1 MNRKIGVVILA
12 LVAVL
17 CLSLFACDTTK
28 PTSTKAEALQKY
40 VFSYDDKVVKED
52 FTLPR
57 RIGDYRATWTSD
69 SEYVVLT
76 KRADDYLATVT
87 IPEEDAEA
95 NLKVDL
101 RGASDTYKVRL
112 QAITVQD
119 FIDNYSFA
127 QDKGIVYQNF
137 ALDTEA
143 TYKGK
148 TATIEWSVE
157 DTSYINVVGNEC
169 VVSPSSLNPS
179 VTIYAT
185 FTYKGVSS
193 RTFYNFTVSET
204 MEHLQEVNYWY
215 TNTGVS
221 ITMKGYVVAIATA
234 WSSKYENVSL
244 YMVDENLDAGYYL
257 YRVGCDAAN
266 AAKLVP
272 GVYLTVEGTTNTLYN
287 GLYETNSD
295 GDITSVD
302 ETKTIDLA
310 TTYYALDNDVL
321 AGAPATNYNQSRLVS
336 LTNWTVNEVKE
347 SVTEGSTAT
356 LFVLKKGEKTVSV
369 AVSKYME
376 GVYSAYKTDATYAA
390 IIAKYQTIQKGD
402 VVSVKGLLGNYKGA
416 QIMPLSA
423 NDIVVGGEV
432 GENDTVAAEAVAKA
446 MTAVDKL
453 FALDAVITKETT
465 VTLTEAIEG
474 VTTTYKL
481 LGTRTAFSIVDG
493 KLVIIPAAAE
503 VATVQVTFEFQG
515 YTTNTFYTMRAED
528 LDNQGKADWEIENFD
543 VIESIVKDGEYDLPD
558 VKFFKAEEDGAA
570 KVVWTTD
577 APYATVKGTVL
588 TLAGLPLEAGTMKV
602 TATVTVGEAT
612 STRDYFIDVAAYDA
626 TKPVY
631 AQGTPVGEFKALA
644 VYQATLGQTLYAQAE
659 MNGYYLKTTTD
670 MTQAAKV
677 VVTVVEGAENA
688 YTIKIGDYYL
698 ELIYDGTQYTNLKLN
713 KTQTENVVWNW
724 NADLGVMTLTTSA
737 NKIFYLGTYGTNV
750 TISGSETY
758 RITGNNAANVG
769 VSQFICKFVSD
780 VEVQTAQEI
789 LDSITLETTV
799 TEDFGLDYKASWAV
813 IDGTGIV
820 IDGLTAK
827 VTQGATAQTATL
839 EATLTYG
846 GETVTKEYTITIPVL
861 NPAPADGEYYFESVQ
876 VKANTTVYAIAEY
889 TDSAKRFLKTTTDPY
904 KASKVVLTSGEGG
917 YTIQLGGKYV
927 EVAYNND
934 TDKKDAIKLLD
945 APTSVWT
952 WNNIASAMTFS
963 FNGND
968 YYLGTYSYQKN
979 GSWID
984 YTTISASKTSYI
996 TGNNAANIGVTQ
1008 FPCTF
1013 QRPAPLAGEYIYG
1026 VYQGKLEKQLY
1037 VDNSLTTSSS
1047 NGLLK
1052 ATTDTANAAKL
1063 TLTVVDGGYKIT
1075 SGDKV
1080 LEIAKVVS
1088 GTKTFYNPKF
1098 LSASEATNT
1107 PWVWN
1112 DEAGVMTFKAVN
1124 GTTYYL
1130 GSYSEKEGF
1139 AASNINFI
1147 TGDNLSTIGNSNYI
1161 AKFEYAP
1168 ATTGGETEGG
1178 ETGGNTEGGE
1188 TGNYAV
1194 VATFTLGNDSTSTA
1208 DDKHSENG
1216 TAITSYTETSGTYT
1230 LSITSCTKVYKDCTD
1245 TKGNGCLKLGTA
1257 SAIGSFTITVP
1268 ETVKEVVI
1276 YVALYKD
1283 WDATTVVV
1291 NDKETTLT
1299 TQSKE
1304 GEYTAVKV
1312 DTSTVKTITFKTKG
1326 VAKHQRCMINT
1337 IEFYA

>member
-321 AGAPATNYNQSRLVS
+321 AGAPATNYNQSRFVS

-423 NDIVVGGEV
+423 DDIVVGGEV

-543 VIESIVKDGEYDLPD
+543 VIESIVKEGEHDLPD

-631 AQGTPVGEFKALA
+631 VESAPEAGTYLALVVKQENLAQ
-644 VYQATLGQTLYAQAE
+644 YLYATNKLE
-659 MNGYYLKTTTD
+659 GNYLTTTTD
-670 MTQAAKV
+670 YTAAAQV
-677 VVTVVEGAENA
+677 VLTAVEGG
-688 YTIKIGDYYL
+688 YTIQLGGKYL
-698 ELIYDGTQYTNLKLN
+698 ELVQ
-713 KTQTENVVWNW
+713 
-724 NADLGVMTLTTSA
+724 S
-737 NKIFYLGTYGTNV
+737 GTYVNV
-750 TISGSETY
+750 AIKDAATEGFVWTWNTTYNTFVTTVGGVDKYVGSYNAFTTY
-758 RITGNNAANVG
+758 SASNLSYASTSFPSHL
-769 VSQFICKFVSD
+769 VSE
-780 VEVQTAQEI
+780 VEIQTAQDI
-789 LDSITLETTV
+789 LDSIKVETTV
-799 TEDFGLDYKASWAV
+799 TEDFGLDYKASWEV

-827 VTQGATAQTATL
+827 VTQVATAQTATL

-861 NPAPADGEYYFESVQ
+861 NPAPADGEYVYGLYQAKEEKYYYIDSSLTISSGAFATTEDPL
-876 VKANTTVYAIAEY
+876 KAAKVTLTTV
-889 TDSAKRFLKTTTDPY
+889 
-904 KASKVVLTSGEGG
+904 EGG
-917 YTIQLGGKYV
+917 YKITIDGKV
-927 EVAYNND
+927 LEVTKVASGTKTYYNPVLFEESKATN
-934 TDKKDAIKLLD
+934 T
-945 APTSVWT
+945 PWV
-952 WNNIASAMTFS
+952 WNNLLGIMTFKAAD
-963 FNGND
+963 GND
-968 YYLGTYSYQKN
+968 YYLGTYSSQN
-979 GSWID
+979 TDGSW
-984 YTTISASKTSYI
+984 YNRKTVSASKVSYI
-996 TGNNAANIGVTQ
+996 NSTNKGVTQ

-1026 VYQGKLEKQLY
+1026 VYQGKLAKQLY
-1037 VDNSLTTSSS
+1037 VDNSLTTISS

-1299 TQSKE
+1299 TQSKV